1 MQLLNDREN
10 TAQEQVRQA
19 EEAQRVIRQ
28 ISSAIEDVDAVR
40 DRLTDLYRN
49 AKPGTPV
56 EIEIGDAL
64 QSVRAA
70 MKRLRK
76 AREELVNQP
85 LPGME

>member
-1 MQLLNDREN
+1 MQLLNDQTEASEEQALA
-10 TAQEQVRQA
+10 AQ
-19 EEAQRVIRQ
+19 EAQRVIRQ
-28 ISSAIEDVDAVR
+28 VNDAIDDVDAVR
-40 DRLTDLYRN
+40 NRLTDLYRG

-85 LPGME
+85 LPGM

>member
-1 MQLLNDREN
+1 MQLLNDHDESAEEQAKQ
-10 TAQEQVRQA
+10 AQ
-19 EEAQRVIRQ
+19 EAQRVIRQ
-28 ISSAIEDVDAVR
+28 VNDAIDDVDAVR
-40 DRLTDLYRN
+40 NRLTDLYRG

-85 LPGME
+85 LPGM